1 MRRCLPTP
9 QEILNLALEVDD
21 VDYTPS
27 LPSEDEHMEG
37 EASTGAKRPADTL
50 VPERRMRQKGYC
62 DMVPGPERVPVP
74 EDHELL
80 CYTASEKRPTRALQE
95 QANQGAKHKEI
106 PEDAYEQLTTEAP
119 PQ

>member
-1 MRRCLPTP
+1 
-9 QEILNLALEVDD
+9 
-21 VDYTPS
+21 
-27 LPSEDEHMEG
+27 MEG

-62 DMVPGPERVPVP
+62 DMV
-74 EDHELL
+74 DHELL